1 MQIAHEKN
9 QKILKERMKALNKI
23 KGPRVG
29 DFCIHPDG
37 RLDRITHDWGD
48 SLQVGGHGCGSYYLG
63 MGYLSYSGSL
73 DPAIPINRFVDTGE
87 TREGEIWFFNDGY
100 VTAHN
105 GVYYSA
111 PFRVF
116 KITEGGKNEKGL

>member
-9 QKILKERMKALNKI
+9 QKILKERMKTLNKI

-29 DFCIHPDG
+29 DFCVHPNG

-48 SLQVGGHGCGSYYLG
+48 SLQVGGISGSYYLG
-63 MGYLSYSGSL
+63 MGYISHSGGL
-73 DPAIPINRFVDTGE
+73 EPAILINRFIDTGE
-87 TREGEIWFFNDGY
+87 TRMGKIWFFNDDY
-100 VTAHN
+100 ATAHN
-105 GVYYSA
+105 GIYYDV